1 MEKEYFKCRDGSLY
15 TKYTKKE
22 ISDLIDPFDF
32 NTIRPFLKEMDIA
45 AWEDWYYEHLD
56 FYLKNKIISE
66 PKKMIYRYM
75 GFMKL
80 AVPRQWGYNDWEER
94 QNIVGMI

>member
-1 MEKEYFKCRDGSLY
+1 MVKEYFKCRDGSLY

>member
-1 MEKEYFKCRDGSLY
+1 MQKKYFKCRDGSLY
-15 TKYTKKE
+15 TKYTKEE
-22 ISDLIDPFDF
+22 ISNLIDPFDF

-56 FYLKNKIISE
+56 LYLKKNIISE
-66 PKKMIYRYM
+66 PRKMVYRYM

-80 AVPRQWGYNDWEER
+80 LVPRQWSYDDWEKHLTR
-94 QNIVGMI
+94 CRT